1 MNTDTKKDENSK
13 SRILEAA
20 TKLFAQKGFDGAS
33 IREICKLADVNL
45 CMISYYWGGKQELYN
60 GIIED
65 LIEKQIEYSKSF
77 LDLNRNPQN
86 MSTKECVDLL
96 ITISDRL
103 VNFFYTNVSSD
114 LIVILL
120 KEQQKLDFIVKSP
133 VLDYMR
139 SVVARILNKDV
150 NDRLVI
156 FKTLFMLSQVNSPRI
171 LPAFSLRPLGQTDFC
186 EEDIKIIKENV
197 KLYINAILK
206 EGGRVKMIKKFLL
219 VFSLLFMAQSCFA
232 VDVQEL
238 NIDFFTRFN
247 DEYLNC
253 YIQEAL
259 NNNHELKKAGHVVE
273 QYRQQTKYSLGREL
287 PSLSVSANY
296 LGVKVPELD
305 NFQLKDNAF
314 ILPFIASYEADFLLK
329 NRDKTKA
336 IKKSYEAS
344 KFNEKAV
351 YLALLSDVAT
361 VYTNILQYD
370 DLIEKQSKI
379 LQNQE
384 EILNKSNK
392 KI

>member
-103 VNFFYTNVSSD
+103 VDFFYTNVSSD

-206 EGGRVKMIKKFLL
+206 EGGRGK
-219 VFSLLFMAQSCFA
+219 
-232 VDVQEL
+232 
-238 NIDFFTRFN
+238 N
-247 DEYLNC
+247 D
-253 YIQEAL
+253 
-259 NNNHELKKAGHVVE
+259 
-273 QYRQQTKYSLGREL
+273 
-287 PSLSVSANY
+287 
-296 LGVKVPELD
+296 
-305 NFQLKDNAF
+305 
-314 ILPFIASYEADFLLK
+314 
-329 NRDKTKA
+329 
-336 IKKSYEAS
+336 
-344 KFNEKAV
+344 
-351 YLALLSDVAT
+351 
-361 VYTNILQYD
+361 
-370 DLIEKQSKI
+370 
-379 LQNQE
+379 
-384 EILNKSNK
+384 
-392 KI
+392 

>member
-206 EGGRVKMIKKFLL
+206 EGGR
-219 VFSLLFMAQSCFA
+219 
-232 VDVQEL
+232 
-238 NIDFFTRFN
+238 
-247 DEYLNC
+247 
-253 YIQEAL
+253 
-259 NNNHELKKAGHVVE
+259 G
-273 QYRQQTKYSLGREL
+273 
-287 PSLSVSANY
+287 
-296 LGVKVPELD
+296 
-305 NFQLKDNAF
+305 
-314 ILPFIASYEADFLLK
+314 
-329 NRDKTKA
+329 
-336 IKKSYEAS
+336 
-344 KFNEKAV
+344 
-351 YLALLSDVAT
+351 
-361 VYTNILQYD
+361 
-370 DLIEKQSKI
+370 
-379 LQNQE
+379 
-384 EILNKSNK
+384 
-392 KI
+392 

>member
-1 MNTDTKKDENSK
+1 MNTDSKKDENSK

-65 LIEKQIEYSKSF
+65 LLEKQIEYSKSF

-103 VNFFYTNVSSD
+103 VDFFYTNVSSD

-206 EGGRVKMIKKFLL
+206 EGGRGK
-219 VFSLLFMAQSCFA
+219 
-232 VDVQEL
+232 
-238 NIDFFTRFN
+238 N
-247 DEYLNC
+247 D
-253 YIQEAL
+253 
-259 NNNHELKKAGHVVE
+259 
-273 QYRQQTKYSLGREL
+273 
-287 PSLSVSANY
+287 
-296 LGVKVPELD
+296 
-305 NFQLKDNAF
+305 
-314 ILPFIASYEADFLLK
+314 
-329 NRDKTKA
+329 
-336 IKKSYEAS
+336 
-344 KFNEKAV
+344 
-351 YLALLSDVAT
+351 
-361 VYTNILQYD
+361 
-370 DLIEKQSKI
+370 
-379 LQNQE
+379 
-384 EILNKSNK
+384 
-392 KI
+392 

>member
-86 MSTKECVDLL
+86 KSTKECVDLL

-206 EGGRVKMIKKFLL
+206 EGGRGK
-219 VFSLLFMAQSCFA
+219 
-232 VDVQEL
+232 
-238 NIDFFTRFN
+238 N
-247 DEYLNC
+247 D
-253 YIQEAL
+253 
-259 NNNHELKKAGHVVE
+259 
-273 QYRQQTKYSLGREL
+273 
-287 PSLSVSANY
+287 
-296 LGVKVPELD
+296 
-305 NFQLKDNAF
+305 
-314 ILPFIASYEADFLLK
+314 
-329 NRDKTKA
+329 
-336 IKKSYEAS
+336 
-344 KFNEKAV
+344 
-351 YLALLSDVAT
+351 
-361 VYTNILQYD
+361 
-370 DLIEKQSKI
+370 
-379 LQNQE
+379 
-384 EILNKSNK
+384 
-392 KI
+392 